1 MQSGRL
7 VGYELKSD
15 LGNVPKGGRG
25 ERDKT
30 LRVRR

>member
-15 LGNVPKGGRG
+15 LGNVPKGGR
-25 ERDKT
+25 EKET
-30 LRVRR
+30 KP